1 MSNSVHH
8 PSVGKRFLAIMHDW
22 AYQLTGGGS
31 VTFGLSVIAFLG
43 LFLLFTLLLVLTY
56 FVCWV
61 RYRLSIRTSR
71 SRGRWRCRQRWDDIR
86 AAAAVCRP
94 SRREAMAMD
103 SLGETGAQ
111 QQHASRQDYYR
122 AKLVG
127 SLSCKPNALDKSQPP
142 AYDSIMELPR
152 RVHVADGHR
161 HAGHMV

>member
-1 MSNSVHH
+1 
-8 PSVGKRFLAIMHDW
+8 MHDW

-43 LFLLFTLLLVLTY
+43 LFLLFTLLLLLMY

-71 SRGRWRCRQRWDDIR
+71 SRSGDGESSRRRWRCRQRWDDIR
-86 AAAAVCRP
+86 AAAAGCRS

-127 SLSCKPNALDKSQPP
+127 SLSRKPNALDKSQPP